1 MIDGI
6 VVAVFRVPSIVATL
20 GTLSVYQGI
29 DFLLA
34 GGKQVTLTEL
44 PPGYT
49 GAARATL
56 VGVPIFVL
64 IAVAMVAISAVV
76 LRQTRFGR
84 SVYAV
89 GSRRR
94 RCLGIRTGL
103 VTFVVFSVCGLLSGI
118 AGVLWG
124 VLFGTIN
131 ATAATG
137 VTLQV
142 IAAVV
147 VGGVNIFGG
156 SGTVVGAALGA
167 VFLGFISNAL
177 ILPRLC
183 SSLQALYGVGRHRRR
198 PGRRSCC
205 VGSSDRRPG
214 GDGVG
219 RRRPTLGGDAGP
231 LGGAPPGGAPC
242 ADRLRH
248 DHLLIFLSG
257 RNFAN
262 LISAVMVAIVSLPMA
277 LIIIAGEID
286 LSVESM
292 VGLSASI
299 LGYLYAAGV
308 PIELAIVVVLVVGA
322 LCGLLNGILVTRLG
336 LPSLVVT
343 LGTLALYRGL
353 ALVVLESRGIS
364 SFPTWFTTFGFRSV
378 PGLPIPWRSCCT
390 SPSRS
395 SSPPCSTGLD
405 RQRCRDRQEPG
416 GVPVLGRAGRAHQ
429 AVALRA
435 LRHGRRAAGC

>member
-1 MIDGI
+1 MSDAAAIAPVTPTSPLSRLLGAAARQRELSLLVVLLLMGALVAIRAPQALSATNLTDVSVLAAIIAIAAVGEAMVVITRNVDLSVEAIIGLVAFAVAAILSDRLLPTPAAMVFGIGLGLVLGMINGI

-20 GTLSVYQGI
+20 GTLSVYRGI

-64 IAVAMVAISAVV
+64 IAVVIVAISAVV

-89 GSRRR
+89 GSNPEAAEI
-94 RCLGIRTGL
+94 LGIRTGL

-177 ILPRLC
+177 ILLRL
-183 SSLQALYGVGRHRRR
+183 SQFWLQALYGVVIIIAVALDAFLLRRFQ
-198 PGRRSCC
+198 RSAT
-205 VGSSDRRPG
+205 
-214 GDGVG
+214 G
-219 RRRPTLGGDAGP
+219 RRR
-231 LGGAPPGGAPC
+231 
-242 ADRLRH
+242 R
-248 DHLLIFLSG
+248 
-257 RNFAN
+257 
-262 LISAVMVAIVSLPMA
+262 
-277 LIIIAGEID
+277 
-286 LSVESM
+286 
-292 VGLSASI
+292 
-299 LGYLYAAGV
+299 
-308 PIELAIVVVLVVGA
+308 
-322 LCGLLNGILVTRLG
+322 
-336 LPSLVVT
+336 
-343 LGTLALYRGL
+343 
-353 ALVVLESRGIS
+353 
-364 SFPTWFTTFGFRSV
+364 
-378 PGLPIPWRSCCT
+378 
-390 SPSRS
+390 
-395 SSPPCSTGLD
+395 
-405 RQRCRDRQEPG
+405 
-416 GVPVLGRAGRAHQ
+416 
-429 AVALRA
+429 
-435 LRHGRRAAGC
+435 